1 MSEIG
6 KQIKKY
12 RTAKGLT
19 QEQLGELVGVTT
31 QAVSKWERGGV
42 PDAELLP
49 TLSNVLGVSIDALF
63 GMEEQS
69 DPITLVRKLGRMSRD
84 EAFQYA
90 FDLCWAMIL
99 GVHVLTPGASD
110 EYLRAFF
117 NFNGVA
123 INPECKPRFSNIYYD
138 QGLLNSRTNSSF
150 KHFFLMLEPKNGLR
164 SQLSDLEGIQR
175 IFAALADPDTLQ
187 ILLYL
192 YTRLNTPIA
201 ASLISKNT
209 GFSVQ
214 KVDRHMEILCQAGCA
229 KRTTIATSEGDI
241 YSYMFTQEAAVV
253 ALLCL
258 ADEIRLC
265 EEANVVWDVN
275 RQLPIMY
282 STDS

>member
-1 MSEIG
+1 MSALG
-6 KQIKKY
+6 QQIRKY
-12 RTAKGLT
+12 RMEKGLT

-49 TLSNVLGVSIDALF
+49 SLSRALGVSIDALF
-63 GMEEQS
+63 EMEEQS
-69 DPITLVRKLGRMSRD
+69 APITLVRKLGRMSRD

-90 FDLCWAMIL
+90 FDLCWAMVFGI
-99 GVHVLTPGASD
+99 HTLTPDASD
-110 EYLRAFF
+110 EYLHAF
-117 NFNGVA
+117 FNGVA
-123 INPECKPRFSNIYYD
+123 KDPERKPWFSSIYYD
-138 QGLLNSRTNSSF
+138 QGLMNSRTSSSF

-164 SQLSDLEGIQR
+164 SQFSDLEGIR
-175 IFAALADPDTLQ
+175 RVFAALADPDTLQ

-201 ASLISKNT
+201 ASLISQNT
-209 GFSVQ
+209 GFSIQ
-214 KVDRHMEILCQAGCA
+214 KVDSHMEVLCQAGCA
-229 KRTTIATSEGDI
+229 KRTAIATSEGDI

-265 EEANVVWDVN
+265 EDENIVWDVN
-275 RQLPIMY
+275 RQHPIMQ
-282 STDS
+282 STSG